1 MYAITMT
8 NKKLVQI
15 EKRIKK
21 IKSEIMLIDDM
32 RPGSLTMQYKDPKKK
47 IGGYY
52 QISYTLNMKSKTE
65 YVRKGCVDE
74 VRQQIVNYKR
84 FKALTEE
91 WVALGIEHS
100 KLAMKLERDGD

>member
-1 MYAITMT
+1 MT
-8 NKKLVQI
+8 KKKLAQI

-21 IKSEIMLIDDM
+21 IKSDIVQIDDM

-47 IGGYY
+47 TGGYY
-52 QISYTLNMKSKTE
+52 QISYTLNMKSRTE
-65 YVRKGCVDE
+65 YVRKGCVEE
-74 VRQQIVNYKR
+74 VRRQIENYKR

-100 KLAMKLERDGD
+100 KLAMKLDRDGS